1 MKSLGKISIL
11 FLFLVSSLY
20 GGVSA
25 SISPR
30 VATIGDMVTYSL
42 KVDGSDAT
50 QPSIYQLCGHNIIS
64 SGSRTNIEM
73 IGTDYKKTYTYVY
86 QFIAQKSCTID
97 PVEVDLDGKIVK
109 SNSVKLEVRKQSAQV
124 GQDFLLE
131 YNVSKMDP
139 YVGESITLTLL
150 LKQKQSASLVDSKF
164 LPSDFKGLWKKSE
177 SKPSRSE
184 DGEYILTKVKYIL
197 TPQREGNITI
207 SAAQLRVASR
217 VNSQGWSPTFMP
229 QVQWKSYFSNE
240 ITLDVKPLPHDAKLI
255 GDFTLNASVD
265 KTSVNPNEAVNVVVK
280 VEGSGNLEDIESF
293 KPHIDGVNIFDEK
306 SEIQDDI
313 LTQKLVFVG
322 DHDFTIKPF
331 ELTFFDTKT
340 KELKT
345 IQTQPIDIKVHGST
359 QKPQQPLT
367 IKKDQ
372 QIEEKPFSTQN
383 EATTKTDYLSVALAF
398 IFGVLVGII
407 VMILKVQKFSTN
419 EKQRFSLKDEKL
431 LLVKLLPYK
440 DGDKEVREIV
450 EILEKNLY
458 SSEKEQVDKVKIK
471 EIVKKYGIS

>member
-25 SISPR
+25 SISPK
-30 VATIGDMVTYSL
+30 VVTLGDMVTYSL
-42 KVDGSDAT
+42 KVDASDAV

-97 PVEVDLDGKIVK
+97 PVEVELDGKVVK
-109 SNSVKLEVRKQSAQV
+109 SNSVKLEVKKQSAQA
-124 GQDFLLE
+124 GRDFLLE
-131 YNVSKMDP
+131 YDVSKTDP

-150 LKQKQSASLVDSKF
+150 LKQKQSASVVDSKF

-184 DGEYILTKVKYIL
+184 DGEYVLTKVEYVL
-197 TPQREGNITI
+197 TPQREGNVTI

-255 GDFTLNASVD
+255 GDFTIATSVD
-265 KTSVNPNEAVNVVVK
+265 KISVNPNEAVNVVVK
-280 VEGSGNLEDIESF
+280 VQGSGNLEDIESF
-293 KPHIDGVNIFDEK
+293 KPHIDGVNVFDEK
-306 SEIQDDI
+306 SELNGNS

-331 ELTFFDTKT
+331 EVTFFDTKT
-340 KELKT
+340 KQLKT
-345 IQTQPIDIKVHGST
+345 IQTRPIDIKVHGST
-359 QKPQQPLT
+359 QKTQQPLN
-367 IKKDQ
+367 IKKEQ
-372 QIEEKPFSTQN
+372 EVEEKPFATQS
-383 EATTKTDYLSVALAF
+383 EVTAKTDYLSVLLAF
-398 IFGVLVGII
+398 IFGILIGIV
-407 VMILKVQKFSTN
+407 VMLLKGRKFSKN
-419 EKQRFSLKDEKL
+419 EKQKLSLKDEKL

-440 DGDKEVREIV
+440 DIDGDVRKIV

-458 SSEKEQVDKVKIK
+458 SSEKEQVDKTKLK
-471 EIVKKYGIS
+471 EIIKKYGIT